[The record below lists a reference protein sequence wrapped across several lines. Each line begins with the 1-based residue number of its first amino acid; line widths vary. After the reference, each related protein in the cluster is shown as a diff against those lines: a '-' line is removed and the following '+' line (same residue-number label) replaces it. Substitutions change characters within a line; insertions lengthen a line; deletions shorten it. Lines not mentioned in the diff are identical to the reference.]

1 MAIHTGVC
9 ELANGLA
16 GIGIATGLAGSRSL
30 VFVCSRVVLVVG
42 RLAGSSVGVCHIHPT
57 HMGGLPN
64 YTTLTI
70 CKRRMYMLEPL
81 INE

>member
-42 RLAGSSVGVCHIHPT
+42 RLAGSLV
-57 HMGGLPN
+57 
-64 YTTLTI
+64 
-70 CKRRMYMLEPL
+70 
-81 INE
+81 